1 MVYRQISADMKSRAL
16 QLLAAGWELDIITE
30 CLGVSKVS
38 VYRWSDNYEVYGQVN
53 PHSANRGRQRLLT
66 QDIIEEIQE
75 LLLETTD
82 LYLDEI
88 AEWLL
93 LYHNLPISI
102 SALSN
107 NLRNLGLSRKLMQRN
122 AAERDHELRAAW
134 MYDVLA
140 TYTAEHWQF
149 VVLDESSKDGR
160 TLYRRYGRAPAGCRA
175 SATAPLERGT
185 RYSILPALTV
195 DGYITCIAAR
205 AVEGSIQVDGLEFF
219 DFVVEDVVSSSSSH
233 HF

>member
-1 MVYRQISADMKSRAL
+1 M
-16 QLLAAGWELDIITE
+16 
-30 CLGVSKVS
+30 
-38 VYRWSDNYEVYGQVN
+38 
-53 PHSANRGRQRLLT
+53 
-66 QDIIEEIQE
+66 
-75 LLLETTD
+75 ETTD

-140 TYTAEHWQF
+140 TFTAEQF
-149 VVLDESSKDGR
+149 VVLNESSKDGR

-175 SATAPLERGT
+175 SSSATAPLERGT

>member
-1 MVYRQISADMKSRAL
+1 
-16 QLLAAGWELDIITE
+16 
-30 CLGVSKVS
+30 
-38 VYRWSDNYEVYGQVN
+38 
-53 PHSANRGRQRLLT
+53 
-66 QDIIEEIQE
+66 
-75 LLLETTD
+75 
-82 LYLDEI
+82 
-88 AEWLL
+88 
-93 LYHNLPISI
+93 
-102 SALSN
+102 
-107 NLRNLGLSRKLMQRN
+107 MQRN

-140 TYTAEHWQF
+140 TFTAEQF